1 VTQETDAA
9 MPQQPAPHPRTGAGP
24 TATTGVSRRRF
35 LTGASVAAGVAVVG
49 VACGKDDK
57 KVAGAG
63 AAQTASTTAT
73 TAAGGT
79 SDLDVA
85 MAAAGLE
92 KLATDTY
99 KSALDA
105 ATSGKLGDAVP
116 PAVAEFVTTAMK
128 QHQEALDNWNKV
140 ITAAGRPAV
149 TTPSASLKPAVDGA
163 FAKVKDVPGAA
174 TLALRLEDYA
184 SQTYQSVLPTLRSA
198 DAIRLAAQINVVGS
212 QHQAILRYVLGLY
225 PVGSGPTK
233 APSGLASAD
242 FAPSNPQ
249 PGLITG

>member
-1 VTQETDAA
+1 MTEETQAP
-9 MPQQPAPHPRTGAGP
+9 MPQHAAIDSLPSTRF
-24 TATTGVSRRRF
+24 SRRRF
-35 LTGASVAAGVAVVG
+35 LTGSSLAAGVAVVA

-57 KVAGAG
+57 KAAAPGA
-63 AAQTASTTAT
+63 TNSTTAT
-73 TAAGGT
+73 TSAGGT

-85 MAAAGLE
+85 MAAAALE

-105 ATSGKLGDAVP
+105 ASSGKLGDVVP
-116 PAVAEFVTTAMK
+116 PAVAEFVSTAMK

-149 TTPSASLKPAVDGA
+149 NTPTASLKPAVDAA
-163 FAKVKDVPGAA
+163 FGKVKDVPGAA

-184 SQTYQSVLPTLRSA
+184 SQTYQSVIPTLKSA
-198 DAIRLAAQINVVGS
+198 DAIKLAAQINVVGS

-233 APSGLASAD
+233 AATGLANVD

-249 PGLITG
+249 PSLITG